1 MAKNI
6 VLLDFDGVLVNSA
19 PECFKTC
26 YDTIISFENLLTHN
40 EAKSFKKIKKKRIRK
55 VLSLLSRD
63 CRPTRTFLFINDAC
77 KALS

>member
-40 EAKSFKKIKKKRIRK
+40 EAKSFKKIKKKK
-55 VLSLLSRD
+55 
-63 CRPTRTFLFINDAC
+63 N
-77 KALS
+77 